1 MIVGIV
7 LAPYLPGD
15 NPVLK
20 NMIGLGVG
28 RLMNLSTQAL
38 WSRYG
43 KRLQAVSLWNPSRL
57 VIASDSPLYAKLEN
71 YLLERYAEY
80 LHSCH
85 LLPRN
90 GEIALSL
97 HDALFARRLLDEFES
112 HVVEWFM
119 TSEGAISVQSRSAP
133 PETLRRYVLA
143 VSNFKSS
150 TLRMTIYRATIEPS
164 YRENGKRMGGHA
176 EWDEMHI
183 LSNKRIANTIVDEE
197 VTQGLFDDVAWFL
210 ANEQWYNDRGMPY
223 KRGYLLHG
231 VPGTGKTSA
240 IKALANEHNLDLY
253 TVDLGSVETNGQFS
267 SLMGEINMR
276 EHNRPYLLVMED
288 LDHCDLFAP
297 YRERTNERGVL
308 TVSCFLNELDG
319 VTEAA
324 GRILIMTTNSPGT
337 LEKCYFHGALLRP
350 GRIDKMVHIGTCS
363 EEQYKAIV
371 VQQYGVPFPDD
382 ALVPPLNRLSPA
394 ALIGIIQRFI
404 EDLDGFVAYT
414 ESEEFGA
421 EVKEVE
427 VALQSAKRQR
437 IRRRAT
443 VVQNKSYRVKTQK
456 NRIARIKKQFAT
468 LATERERL
476 TKYEEELTQAK
487 EREKQRKANAK
498 KKKRKAPAPKR
509 KVPIRPPLITLAEGQ
524 ERALRRVRR
533 RIRE

>member
-1 MIVGIV
+1 MDLAMIVGIV

-15 NPVLK
+15 SPVLK
-20 NMIGLGVG
+20 NMVGLGVG
-28 RLMNLSTQAL
+28 RLMNISAQAF
-38 WSRYG
+38 WNRYG
-43 KRLQAVSLWNPSRL
+43 KALQAVSLWNPSRL
-57 VIASDSPLYAKLEN
+57 VIARDSPLYAKLEN

-80 LHSCH
+80 LHSCQ

-112 HVVEWFM
+112 HIVEWFM
-119 TSEGAISVQSRSAP
+119 NAEGAISVQSRSAP

-150 TLRMTIYRATIEPS
+150 TLKMTIYRAVTTPS
-164 YRENGKRMGGHA
+164 YYENGRRIGGHA
-176 EWDEMHI
+176 EWDEMHV
-183 LSNKRIANTIVDEE
+183 LSNKRIANTIVDKE
-197 VTQGLFDDVAWFL
+197 VTRELFEDVAWFL

-231 VPGTGKTSA
+231 EPGTGKTSA

-253 TVDLGSVETNGQFS
+253 TIDLSSVETNGQFS

-288 LDHCDLFAP
+288 LDHCGDLFTQ
-297 YRERTNERGVL
+297 YRERAPERGAL
-308 TVSCFLNELDG
+308 LASCFLNELDG

-324 GRILIMTTNSPGT
+324 GRILIMTTNNQAT
-337 LEKCYFHGALLRP
+337 LQNCYFHGALLRP
-350 GRIDKMVHIGTCS
+350 GRIDKQVHIGTCS

-371 VQQYGVPFPDD
+371 AQQYGVPFPDN
-382 ALVPPLNRLSPA
+382 ALVPVLDSLSPA

-414 ESEEFGA
+414 ESDPFNT

-427 VALQSAKRQR
+427 EAFRCAKNQ
-437 IRRRAT
+437 RRRRRTT

-456 NRIARIKKQFAT
+456 NRIARIEKQFTT
-468 LATERERL
+468 LVTERERL
-476 TKYEEELTQAK
+476 AKYEQELTAAK
-487 EREKQRKANAK
+487 EREKKRKANARK
-498 KKKRKAPAPKR
+498 RKKRKAPGPMR
-509 KVPIRPPLITLAEGQ
+509 
-524 ERALRRVRR
+524 LRRVRR
-533 RIRE
+533 RLVQ